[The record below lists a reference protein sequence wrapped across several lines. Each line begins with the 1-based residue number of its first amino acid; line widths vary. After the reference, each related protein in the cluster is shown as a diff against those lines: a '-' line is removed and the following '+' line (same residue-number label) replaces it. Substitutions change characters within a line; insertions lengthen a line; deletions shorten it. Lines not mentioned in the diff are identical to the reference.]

1 MLHDQARTRLILSEL
16 TSPIDLLFSIRQG
29 DPIAMLLYIVYV
41 EPLLATLEVEMA
53 GLRIR
58 NHQSLGLNPT
68 LDFDQKCEAFCDDVN
83 LMTGDLNDLP
93 IIESVIDKFERS
105 SGAILSR
112 NHKCKV
118 IGFGAWQNR
127 LSWPVKWLLPV
138 KKLKFLVFFLPTRIV
153 N

>member
-1 MLHDQARTRLILSEL
+1 MKKWIRILL
-16 TSPIDLLFSIRQG
+16 DNYKASINHCGNASAPFVVGRGCRQG

-41 EPLLATLEVEMA
+41 EPLLITLEVKMA

-93 IIESVIDKFERS
+93 IIESVVDKFERS

-112 NHKCKV
+112 NHKCK
-118 IGFGAWQNR
+118 
-127 LSWPVKWLLPV
+127 KC
-138 KKLKFLVFFLPTRIV
+138 
-153 N
+153 